1 MRVGLIAVDSKYP
14 NLALMKISAYH
25 KQEGDIVEWYNPYE
39 HYDLVYASKI
49 FTYTPDYEYAITNA
63 DRVLKGGTGYDLTTV
78 LPDYIDL
85 LQPDYTLYN
94 VDDDLAYGFITRGC
108 PNKCKWCV
116 VPIKEGKIQPYMDIE
131 DIVAGGKRRAI
142 LMDNNVIGSSYGVS
156 QLEKIAQLGVK
167 VDFNQAIDARLVT
180 DEIAAILARVRW
192 IRYIRFGCDTPG
204 QIKEVERAA
213 ELLTNHGYRK
223 PIFLYCLLQDFDES
237 LARVEYWR
245 HKGPRFI
252 PFCQPYR
259 DIANPS
265 VVVPQWQKDMARW
278 ANMRAIYRSCDF
290 ADYSP
295 RKGFICR
302 EYFNLLR

>member
-25 KQEGDIVEWYNPYE
+25 KLAGDIVEWYKPVE

-49 FTYTPDYEYAITNA
+49 FTYTPDYERTITNA
-63 DRVLKGGTGYDLTTV
+63 DRVLKGGTGYDLTSV
-78 LPDYIDL
+78 LPDYIDQ
-85 LQPDYTLYN
+85 LQPDYELYN
-94 VDDDLAYGFITRGC
+94 VDSDLAYGFITRGC

-116 VPIKEGKIQPYMDIE
+116 VPIKEGKIRPYMDIE

-142 LMDNNVIGSSYGVS
+142 LMDNNVIASSYGVS
-156 QLEKIAQLGVK
+156 QLEKIAQLGIK

-204 QIKEVERAA
+204 QIKDVERAT
-213 ELLTNHGYRK
+213 ELLTKHGYRR
-223 PIFLYCLLQDFDES
+223 PVFLYCLLQDFKES

-245 HKGPRFI
+245 HKGSRFV

-259 DIANPS
+259 DIA
-265 VVVPQWQKDMARW
+265 Q
-278 ANMRAIYRSCDF
+278 
-290 ADYSP
+290 
-295 RKGFICR
+295 
-302 EYFNLLR
+302 